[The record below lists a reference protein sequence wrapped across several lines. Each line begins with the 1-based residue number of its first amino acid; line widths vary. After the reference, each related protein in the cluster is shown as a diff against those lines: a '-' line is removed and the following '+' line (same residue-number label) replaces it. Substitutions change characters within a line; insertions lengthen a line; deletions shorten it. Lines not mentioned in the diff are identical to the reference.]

1 MPPLSMTEFPTNV
14 KPVFKGFLSKEG
26 SSRLLKRWHRRYFV
40 LYPGLMS
47 VNTTQ
52 HHKAPSALL
61 LAPSPSPLHTT
72 GLWLWT
78 VWRAGGHWQGGA
90 HVRACLPSAH
100 ALAHWSCFGCVC
112 VVVFVMRVDVGDI
125 ASCCAPGFLMYWP
138 EERDFVLKRK
148 PKGCERAWQVLR
160 AYVHSML
167 TQQGS

>member
-1 MPPLSMTEFPTNV
+1 MYFLV
-14 KPVFKGFLSKEG
+14 KNDHLNRCLQRVLV
-26 SSRLLKRWHRRYFV
+26 KRGV
-40 LYPGLMS
+40 E
-47 VNTTQ
+47 
-52 HHKAPSALL
+52 PSAQT
-61 LAPSPSPLHTT
+61 LAPALLRVVHWFDECQYHTT
-72 GLWLWT
+72 PQSSKRLVACTLPVAFAHNWFVALDSME
-78 VWRAGGHWQGGA
+78 AGGHWQGGA